1 MLDYGI
7 FYEFIPMSNY
17 KGEQSKAISISE
29 VKKDIDFALVIT
41 TNGGLWRYLIGDTI
55 RFTSLNPYRIKITG
69 RTKHYINV
77 FGEELNI
84 ENVEDALKITCEK
97 NAAIIKEFTVSPI
110 FMEGKEKGGH
120 EWIIEFDKEPES
132 LSYFTEILDNSL
144 KAINS
149 DYEAK
154 RYKNMTLMPPKIHKA
169 KKDLFYKWLKQ
180 KNKLC
185 GQHKVPRL
193 SNSRR
198 FVEELLQ
205 L

>member
-1 MLDYGI
+1 
-7 FYEFIPMSNY
+7 MSDY
-17 KGEQSKAISISE
+17 KGESSKAISIAK
-29 VKKDIDFALVIT
+29 VKKDIDYALMIT

-55 RFTSLNPYRIKITG
+55 RFTSLHPYRIKITG

-84 ENVEDALKITCEK
+84 ENVEDALKLTCEK
-97 NAAIIKEFTVSPI
+97 TKALIKEYTVGPI
-110 FMEGKEKGGH
+110 FMKGKEKGGH
-120 EWIIEFDKEPES
+120 EWVIEFEEEPKS

-169 KKDLFYKWLKQ
+169 KKGLFYEWLKN
-180 KNKLC
+180 KNKLG
-185 GQHKVPRL
+185 GQNKVPRL
-193 SNSRR
+193 SNLRD
-198 FVEELLQ
+198 FIEELLE